1 MQRREFI
8 TLLGGAAAAWPLAAQ
23 AQTSK
28 VARIGALY
36 IGLADAE
43 SFKKELQEGLR
54 EVGYVEGQSI
64 AFEFRSAEGKL
75 DRLPELAAELVRLRV
90 DVIVA
95 LYVPCALAAKQAT
108 REIPIVIIAADPI
121 ETGIAPSLARPD
133 GNITG
138 VSLMS
143 AASSA
148 KNIELF
154 RDMVPSVRRAG
165 VLGNAANPVYAKAML
180 DEVLLAS
187 GSTGIEIRPVVM
199 IGGPDE
205 LETAFTTMMRER
217 VDALVVQGDLA
228 IKPVAELAIKY
239 RLPAASTTRA
249 FVEIGGLMSFGAD
262 GPAAVRH
269 GTKFVQ
275 RILQG
280 RQPKDLPIEQPTKF
294 ELAINLKTAKTIGL
308 TIPEAFLLR
317 ADALLE

>member
-1 MQRREFI
+1 
-8 TLLGGAAAAWPLAAQ
+8 
-23 AQTSK
+23 

-75 DRLPELAAELVRLRV
+75 DRLPELAAELVRLKV

-95 LYVPCALAAKQAT
+95 LYVPCALAAKEAT

-294 ELAINLKTAKTIGL
+294 ELAINLKAAKTIGL